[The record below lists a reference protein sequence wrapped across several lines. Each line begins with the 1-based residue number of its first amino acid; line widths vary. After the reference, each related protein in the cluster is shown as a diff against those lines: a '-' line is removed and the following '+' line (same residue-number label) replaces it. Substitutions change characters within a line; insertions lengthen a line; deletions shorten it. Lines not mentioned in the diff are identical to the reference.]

1 MTFTS
6 RHQFSLMSASVFLT
20 ASVLTCLITFG
31 MSLSPAHAA
40 EPSEEKPVPA
50 PAVVNHTVAQ
60 STPIDKLVQMLYGSS
75 PLQMSVLRQALV
87 DANPKVITGNP
98 QQRVK
103 AGTTVVVPEHSQIV
117 KNILTPLVA
126 PVAGASSETSD
137 PGPTARDTSVR
148 KPWVRFP

>member
-20 ASVLTCLITFG
+20 ASLVTCLIIFG
-31 MSLSPAHAA
+31 MPLSSAHAA
-40 EPSEEKPVPA
+40 EPSEEKPVQS

-117 KNILTPLVA
+117 KKILTPLVA

-137 PGPTARDTSVR
+137 PGPSARDTSVR

>member
-1 MTFTS
+1 MTSTS
-6 RHQFSLMSASVFLT
+6 RIQFGFMSASVFLT
-20 ASVLTCLITFG
+20 ASLFVCLFTFVMPLTAL
-31 MSLSPAHAA
+31 AA
-40 EPSEEKPVPA
+40 EPNEDKPAA
-50 PAVVNHTVAQ
+50 PSVVNHTVAQ

-103 AGTTVVVPEHSQIV
+103 AGTVVVVPDHGQIV
-117 KNILTPLVA
+117 KNILTPLVTPA
-126 PVAGASSETSD
+126 NGANSENSD
-137 PGPTARDTSVR
+137 PGPSARDASVR

>member
-20 ASVLTCLITFG
+20 ASLVTCLIIFG
-31 MSLSPAHAA
+31 MPLSSAHAA
-40 EPSEEKPVPA
+40 EPSEEKPVQS

-60 STPIDKLVQMLYGSS
+60 STPIDKLVKMLYGSS

-137 PGPTARDTSVR
+137 PGPFARDTSVR